1 MRAYTWWFSARV
13 DGNLVDSSPIS
24 TFKALLDSRKER
36 QKECL
41 AVADTIT
48 FACSDLSFTEPRTI
62 SVEGF
67 VHGPD
72 KIGECSLRQWLTLNH
87 IPELKAIEFV
97 AVFPGRRQLDQRYR
111 THTTIKKFLDET
123 SLEPS
128 ADGKRVRF
136 DFHGSSAEPERPH
149 LEESVTWFLHA
160 RFRFAGDRS
169 VLHVLADRDPRR
181 ETYLQAA
188 SLIAYA
194 CSDVSATG
202 AMQVE
207 ILVHAK
213 KKRNIRRGTLQS
225 WLDIDDIQELEDLD
239 IEPIRPG
246 VTKSFMSHS
255 TVQRFYAETVLAG
268 DPAAAGAGKRIRVI
282 HHGTEEVKKAGR
294 PKGSTKEAMAAA
306 KAAALGAAAPA
317 IRARE
322 AATAPCPPL
331 PRAALPPTAAAAGG
345 VVQEATMA
353 RPAPAATTSPPLQQ
367 PFTVTAAGGVA
378 QGAAT
383 ARPAPATSLPP
394 RRPRQPAGLAA
405 GGRGSGS
412 APLPP
417 PESPSGLGPTA
428 KRKMGAT
435 IRRLE
440 AEIAG
445 ADHQVELV
453 EAEVERRT
461 KKIRRNCER
470 RVAAAQR
477 KADEATKKLHR
488 ARCLSLSLRVT
499 AYRARQALYH
509 IQMRRPHCRI
519 VLAGGLGNSNGPA
532 RPARAHCG
540 VGAAL
545 SALGG
550 GAPARPGAVRAV
562 LGPAGAGPGGAEMR
576 RGICCGGVPRGGGV
590 GSAAAGGPG

>member
-1 MRAYTWWFSARV
+1 MV
-13 DGNLVDSSPIS
+13 
-24 TFKALLDSRKER
+24 
-36 QKECL
+36 
-41 AVADTIT
+41 
-48 FACSDLSFTEPRTI
+48 
-62 SVEGF
+62 
-67 VHGPD
+67 
-72 KIGECSLRQWLTLNH
+72 
-87 IPELKAIEFV
+87 
-97 AVFPGRRQLDQRYR
+97 
-111 THTTIKKFLDET
+111 
-123 SLEPS
+123 
-128 ADGKRVRF
+128 
-136 DFHGSSAEPERPH
+136 
-149 LEESVTWFLHA
+149 
-160 RFRFAGDRS
+160 
-169 VLHVLADRDPRR
+169 
-181 ETYLQAA
+181 
-188 SLIAYA
+188 
-194 CSDVSATG
+194 
-202 AMQVE
+202 
-207 ILVHAK
+207 
-213 KKRNIRRGTLQS
+213 
-225 WLDIDDIQELEDLD
+225 
-239 IEPIRPG
+239 
-246 VTKSFMSHS
+246 
-255 TVQRFYAETVLAG
+255 
-268 DPAAAGAGKRIRVI
+268 
-282 HHGTEEVKKAGR
+282 
-294 PKGSTKEAMAAA
+294 
-306 KAAALGAAAPA
+306 
-317 IRARE
+317 
-322 AATAPCPPL
+322 
-331 PRAALPPTAAAAGG
+331 
-345 VVQEATMA
+345 

-367 PFTVTAAGGVA
+367 PFTVTTAGGVA

-405 GGRGSGS
+405 ARQRGGAAAPGGRCSGS

-445 ADHQVELV
+445 ADHRV

-477 KADEATKKLHR
+477 KADEATTKLHR

-509 IQMRRPHCRI
+509 IRMRRPHGRI
-519 VLAGGLGNSNGPA
+519 VRAGGLGNGNGAA

-562 LGPAGAGPGGAEMR
+562 LGPAGAGPGGAELR
-576 RGICCGGVPRGGGV
+576 RGVCCGGVPRGGGV